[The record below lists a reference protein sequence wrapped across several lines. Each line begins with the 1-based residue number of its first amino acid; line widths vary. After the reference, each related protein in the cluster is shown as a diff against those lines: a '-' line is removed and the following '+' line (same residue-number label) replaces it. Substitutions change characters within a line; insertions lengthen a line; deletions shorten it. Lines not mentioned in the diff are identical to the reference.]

1 MNNFK
6 KYPLFYGILSALVL
20 IFIAGSG
27 YNFYLYKW
35 SLADAE
41 KTTKRAQSSFKRTL
55 SDAPTEDQLKISE
68 DNIKKLDEKL
78 GFLIKDLSRASADI
92 IKKCPYTEG
101 YQLVEGIRGIVNRWK
116 QTCKAKGIKIP
127 EDMDF
132 SFKRY
137 YQPGADP
144 AVSESIEPLW
154 KQACV
159 LDYILGK
166 LFKSKPEDMEMGI
179 TSVQRE
185 VLSSE
190 GVKRDKKG
198 RVMRSSDG
206 SETFTI
212 DPLVS
217 ARVPGSI
224 DTLAYKFVFTGQ
236 TEVLRLFLNQLKSF
250 DAMLVVR
257 SVEVKPYQEDTYFS
271 EEGGDDMSMDE
282 IAAAAGA
289 DSMPSGGGD
298 SVEDIAA
305 LMGMGGD
312 AATQQA
318 PAEPPAQEAA
328 PAEGDSSEAPVD
340 ESNTPIVT
348 NNTSEF
354 SVVIEYLEVI
364 KDLPQKP
371 AKKEQGEAASE
382 EE

>member
-6 KYPLFYGILSALVL
+6 KYPLFYGILSALILV
-20 IFIAGSG
+20 FIAGSA
-27 YNFYLYKW
+27 YNFYLYQGPL
-35 SLADAE
+35 SEAE
-41 KTTKRAQSSFKRTL
+41 TTAKRAQSSFKRTL
-55 SDAPTEDQLKISE
+55 SDAPSEEQLKISE
-68 DNIKKLDEKL
+68 ANIKKLDEKL
-78 GFLIKDLSRASADI
+78 DFLVKDLSRASSDI
-92 IKKCPYTEG
+92 IKKCPYKEG

-116 QTCKAKGIKIP
+116 QTCKAKGITLP
-127 EDMDF
+127 EEMDF

-137 YQPGADP
+137 YQPDADP
-144 AVSESIEPLW
+144 AVSEAIEPLW

-166 LFKSKPEDMEMGI
+166 LFNSKPEDMEMGI
-179 TSVQRE
+179 VSVQRE
-185 VLSSE
+185 VLPSE

-198 RVMRSSDG
+198 RAMRTSDG
-206 SETFTI
+206 DEVFTI
-212 DPLVS
+212 EPLVS

-224 DTLAYKFVFTGQ
+224 DTLAYKFVFKGQ

-257 SVEVKPYQEDTYFS
+257 SVEVKPYQEESYFS
-271 EEGGDDMSMDE
+271 EEGGDDVSMED
-282 IAAAAGA
+282 IAASAGDDA
-289 DSMPSGGGD
+289 SSSGGGD

-312 AATQQA
+312 AAAQPAVEA
-318 PAEPPAQEAA
+318 PASDTPPAD
-328 PAEGDSSEAPVD
+328 GSSSESPVD

-364 KDLPQKP
+364 KDLPKKP
-371 AKKEQGEAASE
+371 AKKDDQAASSADE
-382 EE
+382 